1 MGDTIIGVH
10 RENDTNVGHGIQDEV
25 RRADEER
32 LEWCREQSHPKTG
45 APIEFKLPDTPH
57 IAQPENLAFD
67 QEQLEHLQRLGVH
80 ARLATPE
87 EQREAL
93 QEELERRGGAACS
106 SYDPLGGTAVY
117 AAPFEHVPS
126 RSSDRLTITDGT
138 GPLSLP
144 YSHEVSK
151 DELLGRLSVV
161 LGMPLEE
168 LEDRIEGRRRDPRQQ
183 ELFDPDVET
192 VPHPDAPDRV
202 NRTVNKTNL
211 PGGFLMNTRSFEKW
225 VLESFVPLQDKIS
238 VVEEKLD
245 YALNLLK
252 EAKVEDKAQDNTLL
266 KSRLGRLEQL
276 VREIKSGK

>member
-32 LEWCREQSHPKTG
+32 LEWCREQSRPKTD

-93 QEELERRGGAACS
+93 EEEAERRMLTQVF
-106 SYDPLGGTAVY
+106 DPLGATAVY
-117 AAPFEHVPS
+117 AAPFE
-126 RSSDRLTITDGT
+126 SSPGYPTDQLTITDGT
-138 GPLSLP
+138 GPLLHLHN
-144 YSHEVSK
+144 SHEVSK

-225 VLESFVPLQDKIS
+225 VLESFVPLQDKIAA
-238 VVEEKLD
+238 VEEKMD
-245 YALNLLK
+245 YAINLLK

>member
-1 MGDTIIGVH
+1 M
-10 RENDTNVGHGIQDEV
+10 
-25 RRADEER
+25 
-32 LEWCREQSHPKTG
+32 
-45 APIEFKLPDTPH
+45 
-57 IAQPENLAFD
+57 
-67 QEQLEHLQRLGVH
+67 
-80 ARLATPE
+80 ATPE

-93 QEELERRGGAACS
+93 QEELERRAGVACS

-117 AAPFEHVPS
+117 AAPFEHVPN

-138 GPLSLP
+138 GPLLHLHH
-144 YSHEVSK
+144 SHEVSK

-168 LEDRIEGRRRDPRQQ
+168 LEDRIEGRRKDPRQQ

-225 VLESFVPLQDKIS
+225 VLDSFVPLQDKIA

-245 YALNLLK
+245 YAINLLK
-252 EAKVEDKAQDNTLL
+252 VAHVEDKAQDNTLL